1 MDPLRGTLLWASGNA
16 TLREHL
22 PRFRA
27 VRKTVD
33 RFMPGETA
41 DEALAA
47 AQRLRADRLPTT
59 FTLLG
64 ENVGGSAQATAAAG
78 EYLRLLDRI
87 QELGL
92 DAEIS
97 VKVTQ
102 LGFDLDPDIAALH
115 LERLAERSEA
125 LSRSLWIDMESAA
138 YVDGTIALYRDLLAK
153 HPTSGLCIQAY
164 LRRTWDDVRSLSDVS
179 PTIRLVKGAYREP
192 KQLAF
197 QERAL
202 IDESFFRLAG
212 HLATT
217 ARRLVLG
224 THDTEMVARLTAAL
238 PGGRDAFE
246 IAMLYGIRGEDQ
258 RRLAADG
265 YRVRTLISY
274 GPYWYPW
281 FMRRIAEK
289 PVTNTLLALRNL
301 V

>member
-27 VRKTVD
+27 VRKTVN